1 MKKLLFSKRYISLI
15 LIIEIISCI
24 LFGCAI
30 DNGEEE
36 EKASGIVI
44 SEAVTSNKD
53 VLCGRGGGNA
63 ELVLDG
69 TTGLIVPPA
78 DVAAVVEGLE
88 YLRARPEERAR
99 MGAAGRLRI
108 ATEFS
113 VENMVRSTLATYAEA
128 MALTGRHLK
137 RDAAT
142 SDVVVKP

>member
-53 VLCGRGGGNA
+53 SLLVEDIGSPDWIELYNPTENEISLKGYMVYRADKKEDALRFDDVTLPSGGRIVVLCTEFLGDETSGNIVSGFR
-63 ELVLDG
+63 LPKGG
-69 TTGLIVPPA
+69 TTVI
-78 DVAAVVEGLE
+78 
-88 YLRARPEERAR
+88 
-99 MGAAGRLRI
+99 
-108 ATEFS
+108 
-113 VENMVRSTLATYAEA
+113 
-128 MALTGRHLK
+128 LK
-137 RDAAT
+137 NEQ
-142 SDVVVKP
+142 